1 MSRVLITGLGG
12 ELGTAL
18 ARRLE
23 ADESVEAIVG
33 VDLYPPRRRLFRSE
47 FHRIDPRDDE
57 GMRRVIAAVEPT
69 VLVHLG
75 VYEPYSRSSPA
86 SAEERTVA
94 GTRTAVDAA
103 VAAGSLEH
111 IVVRSGIEVYGRR
124 RGAPLRPDELVEPDP
139 TTGFGRFLLE
149 AEQQC
154 RRGGAIVKA
163 PVTAL
168 RFATIVGPHIP
179 SPLGRVLRL
188 PVVPFAALSDPAF
201 SVVHTE
207 DVAGAFVAALA
218 ARHDGPVNIVGPG
231 AVTASQ
237 AARLG
242 GRIPVPVFGLPAWQG
257 AKALSELV
265 GAPVPD
271 HVKELLVRGR
281 TADGSLAQDV
291 LDFRPDRST
300 PEVVH
305 DLQEWGG
312 VTYLPTPRPPSPR
325 AAA

>member
-1 MSRVLITGLGG
+1 MPMSRVLITGLGG
-12 ELGTAL
+12 ALGTTL

-23 ADESVEAIVG
+23 LDDSIESIVG

-47 FHRIDPRDDE
+47 FHRVDPRDDE
-57 GMRRVIAAVEPT
+57 GMRRVIAAAAPT
-69 VLVHLG
+69 VLAHLG

-86 SAEERTVA
+86 SAEERTAA
-94 GTRTAVDAA
+94 GTCTAVSAA

-111 IVVRSGIEVYGRR
+111 VVARSGIEVYGRR

-139 TTGFGRFLLE
+139 TTAFGRSLLE
-149 AEQQC
+149 VEQQC
-154 RRGGAIVKA
+154 RRGGAIAEV

-188 PVVPFAALSDPAF
+188 PAVPFAALSDPAF
-201 SVVHTE
+201 SVVHTD
-207 DVAGAFVAALA
+207 DVAGAFVAAIA
-218 ARHDGPVNIVGPG
+218 ARYDGPVNIVGPG

-242 GRIPVPVFGLPAWQG
+242 GRIPVPVLGLAAWYG

-281 TADGSLAQDV
+281 TADGSLAHEV
-291 LDFRPDRST
+291 LGFRPEHST
-300 PEVVH
+300 PQVVRH
-305 DLQEWGG
+305 LQEWGG
-312 VTYLPTPRPPSPR
+312 VTYLPTPR